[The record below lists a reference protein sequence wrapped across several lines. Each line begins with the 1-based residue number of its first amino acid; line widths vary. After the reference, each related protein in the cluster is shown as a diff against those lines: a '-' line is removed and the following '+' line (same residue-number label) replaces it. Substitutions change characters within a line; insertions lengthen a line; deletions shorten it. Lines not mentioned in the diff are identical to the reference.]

1 MEDEKDAFYVVKK
14 GDIVGVYKSLNDCQ
28 ALLGSSVCDPSVSV
42 FKGYCL
48 PKEAE
53 NYLGSHGLKNA
64 VYSIGATNVQDD
76 LFGQLAVCPFQQPA
90 SSKGKALDNISP
102 VKRLQH
108 GVVGSSSIPA
118 IPQSKQAKLQN
129 FIEAPALCGHI
140 PSVWLA
146 NEYPH
151 SSNAHATKVDH
162 VKQASWNP
170 GLAGAGAMLRA
181 DDGSMVCR
189 LREGVGIATNNVA
202 EYRAVILGLRYALKK
217 GFKHV
222 RVQGDS
228 KLVYFASFFFT
239 VIMYSASTLTMEEK
253 EKRREEEESEREKI
267 VLVWRWSWPEMG
279 KGKEKCNHPFFAIF
293 IPEEFCNC
301 HEECSPIDSRL
312 DSKILA
318 VQGLWKIKNPN
329 MAALCKVAKELK
341 DKFMSFEIRHV
352 EREFNSAA
360 DAQANLAVYL
370 KDGEVEAECDI
381 QYCKWLEV
389 ATLLCQEDWMKTYI

>member
-1 MEDEKDAFYVVKK
+1 MLKILLGESKWNSSMEDEKDAFYVVKK

-48 PKEAE
+48 SKEAE
-53 NYLGSHGLKNA
+53 NYLSSHGLKNA

-162 VKQASWNP
+162 VKQLSCTIEFDGASKGNP

-228 KLVYFASFFFT
+228 KLVC
-239 VIMYSASTLTMEEK
+239 MQ
-253 EKRREEEESEREKI
+253 
-267 VLVWRWSWPEMG
+267 
-279 KGKEKCNHPFFAIF
+279 
-293 IPEEFCNC
+293 
-301 HEECSPIDSRL
+301 
-312 DSKILA
+312 

-381 QYCKWLEV
+381 Q
-389 ATLLCQEDWMKTYI
+389 